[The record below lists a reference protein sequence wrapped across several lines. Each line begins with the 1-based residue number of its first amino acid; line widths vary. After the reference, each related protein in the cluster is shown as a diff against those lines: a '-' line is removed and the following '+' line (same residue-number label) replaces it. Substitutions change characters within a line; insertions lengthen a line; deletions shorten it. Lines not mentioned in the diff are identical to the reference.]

1 MSQPSEPRWVPEVA
15 VRALHHQQILEHGG
29 LPGIRQQHLL
39 EAALA
44 RPLQRWEYGELQ
56 TIPSL
61 AAAYAD
67 AIVGAHPFLDGN
79 KRTGFLVAVVF
90 LGLNGF
96 AFNAS
101 NQTVVVMVQ
110 RLAAGHLG
118 WPELEAWFSECARA
132 IP

>member
-1 MSQPSEPRWVPEVA
+1 MSQ
-15 VRALHHQQILEHGG
+15 ILKLGG
-29 LPGIRQQHLL
+29 
-39 EAALA
+39 
-44 RPLQRWEYGELQ
+44 LQ

-67 AIVGAHPFLDGN
+67 AIVGAHLFADGN

-110 RLAAGHLG
+110 RLAAGHLS

>member
-1 MSQPSEPRWVPEVA
+1 MSQ
-15 VRALHHQQILEHGG
+15 ILK
-29 LPGIRQQHLL
+29 
-39 EAALA
+39 
-44 RPLQRWEYGELQ
+44 YGELQ

-67 AIVGAHPFLDGN
+67 ALVGAHPFMDGN

-110 RLAAGHLG
+110 RFAAGHLS
-118 WPELEAWFSECARA
+118 WPELETWFSECARA
-132 IP
+132 MP

>member
-1 MSQPSEPRWVPEVA
+1 MSQ
-15 VRALHHQQILEHGG
+15 ILKLGG
-29 LPGIRQQHLL
+29 
-39 EAALA
+39 
-44 RPLQRWEYGELQ
+44 LQ

-67 AIVGAHPFLDGN
+67 ALVGAHPFGAIPFADGN

-110 RLAAGHLG
+110 RLAAGHLS